1 MRGFALPSSA
11 GLCGA
16 AVRTR
21 SERGAPA
28 CPRSGAA
35 PVGVRSPRDLWRCR
49 VAAVE
54 AETCLRPSNAQRSLL
69 LRTLTR
75 TAPLPSVRRCDKP
88 QWRCAA
94 EHVPEWI
101 QFEKEAAKGISSTEG
116 LRDLCHSRT
125 SRRSGL
131 VQPRG
136 EVCGKGAVVKLRF
149 GAVFIFGKNWGG
161 LLHKRVCLLLTS
173 QLAV

>member
-1 MRGFALPSSA
+1 MR
-11 GLCGA
+11 
-16 AVRTR
+16 
-21 SERGAPA
+21 
-28 CPRSGAA
+28 RSGADA
-35 PVGVRSPRDLWRCR
+35 LREGSACLSPQRRRSGGRPLTAGPSALPRGGRGGRDLSAPC
-49 VAAVE
+49 AA
-54 AETCLRPSNAQRSLL
+54 PSNAQRSLL

-101 QFEKEAAKGISSTEG
+101 QFEKEAAKGISGTEG